1 MRNVIKAA
9 IVALAL
15 AFAAPVVAQ
24 DIDAGLEAYKRGDYA
39 AALREFRPLAEQGDA
54 EAQHHLGAMYR
65 DGQGVRRDYTEAAK
79 WLRRAADQGL
89 VYAQVILGLMYDFGK
104 GVPEDI
110 VKAHMW
116 WSLAASR
123 GHESATVARDILADR
138 MTSAQLA
145 EAQKL
150 AREWKPK

>member
-15 AFAAPVVAQ
+15 AFAAPVAAQ

-104 GVPEDI
+104 GVP
-110 VKAHMW
+110 
-116 WSLAASR
+116 R
-123 GHESATVARDILADR
+123 
-138 MTSAQLA
+138 SAQRPRPRRWCIRSNRV
-145 EAQKL
+145 KL
-150 AREWKPK
+150 ALPALANTCSRRGC